1 MKSIYP
7 IRENANWKL
16 NDVRKYLKNNY
27 NPDNIIQYCYRPFD
41 ARWAYFDKKAF
52 GRPRKPLMDNMLHE
66 NLGLMLMREYF
77 YDRPI
82 SNFFVVNKVAD
93 SRVGLSNRGSAYLF
107 PLYLYQKTP
116 SPRKRFQF
124 NGHVAEPPAEYLI
137 RVPNLSEK
145 FIEFITQKYNR
156 EFVSDGKGDLKKTIG
171 TEDIL
176 AYIYA
181 VLYSK
186 NYRERYHDF
195 LKTDFPKIPFADFG
209 EFKRLSELGSELISL
224 HTMKHPSINET
235 TVKFPIA
242 GENIVKQV
250 RYDSDNKR
258 VFINDEQYFEG
269 IEESLWNYLIGGY
282 QVLDRW
288 LKYRIG
294 RSLDNEDI
302 IYFMKIA
309 KAIEET
315 IKIEEAL

>member
-1 MKSIYP
+1 M
-7 IRENANWKL
+7 
-16 NDVRKYLKNNY
+16 
-27 NPDNIIQYCYRPFD
+27 
-41 ARWAYFDKKAF
+41 
-52 GRPRKPLMDNMLHE
+52 
-66 NLGLMLMREYF
+66 
-77 YDRPI
+77 
-82 SNFFVVNKVAD
+82 
-93 SRVGLSNRGSAYLF
+93 
-107 PLYLYQKTP
+107 
-116 SPRKRFQF
+116 
-124 NGHVAEPPAEYLI
+124 AEPPAEYLI
-137 RVPNLSEK
+137 RISNLSEN
-145 FIEFITQKYNR
+145 FIEFITQKYNK
-156 EFVSDGKGDLKKTIG
+156 EFASDGKGDLKKTIG

-186 NYRERYHDF
+186 NYRERYRDF
-195 LKTDFPKIPFADFG
+195 LKTDFPRIPFADFG
-209 EFKRLSELGSELISL
+209 EFKRLSELGSELIAL

-242 GENIVKQV
+242 GENIVKQA

-258 VFINDEQYFEG
+258 IFINEEQYFEG